1 MNTYTI
7 TVAGRTLTVNIND
20 TQVIDLVG
28 AAPPC
33 AMAMDDNVVLV
44 TEAFEQLT
52 EQTRNAILTHEVAH
66 MVLHL
71 DVVKSTDQVVND
83 PNIEAEADAWAVK
96 NGADMASALDELADA
111 TIRFMDS
118 QQPGWANLYSHFIT
132 DEVKTRVHAY
142 EQLL

>member
-7 TVAGRTLTVNIND
+7 TVGDRTLTVNIND

-83 PNIEAEADAWAVK
+83 PNIEAEADAICDGENVYIIGIMEHIERAGVHS
-96 NGADMASALDELADA
+96 GDA
-111 TIRFMDS
+111 TIIYPS
-118 QQPGWANLYSHFIT
+118 QRLYSKTIIT
-132 DEVKTRVHAY
+132 IEENTKKIV
-142 EQLL
+142 